1 MTLRGVITPEDT
13 KIISHFLDAMIAE
26 RGIAMN
32 TQAAYQRDLDAAAML
47 LASKAGLAQSTADD
61 LRYCLKIWSSDLAPR
76 SVARR
81 LSAVRS
87 FMAFLVEEGV
97 RKDDPSVHI
106 DPPARGKNLPKSL
119 SEDDVGRMLTL
130 AAEDKSAQGLMLFS
144 MLEMLYGTGLRI
156 SELIGLPVANFSRR
170 HDHINVVG
178 KGGKERVVMVTDA
191 AYAAAEAWLKVRDAH
206 GDNIASPYLYPAK
219 DAAKPMDRTAV
230 YAMINNLGK
239 RAGILVS
246 VSPHMLRHS
255 FATHML
261 NRGADLRSLQLL
273 LGHADISTTE
283 IYTLTRDDRLLGLVQ
298 DAHPLA
304 RNSKNDI

>member
-1 MTLRGVITPEDT
+1 MTPQGIISTKDS
-13 KIISHFLDAMIAE
+13 KIIGHFLDAMIAE
-26 RGIAMN
+26 RGIALN
-32 TQAAYQRDLDAAAML
+32 TQAAYQRDLDAAAKL
-47 LASKAGLAQSTADD
+47 LASKSGLAQATADD
-61 LRYCLKIWSSDLAPR
+61 LRHCLKIWADDLAPR

-97 RKDDPSVHI
+97 RKDDPSAHI

-119 SEDDVGRMLTL
+119 SEDEVGRMLTL
-130 AAEDKSAQGLMLFS
+130 AGEDKSAQGLMLFS

-156 SELIGLPVANFSRR
+156 SELVGLPVANFSRR
-170 HDHINVVG
+170 LDHINVVG

-191 AYAAAEAWLKVRDAH
+191 AYAAAEAWLNVRDAH

-219 DAAKPMDRTAV
+219 DAAKPIDRTTV
-230 YAMINNLGK
+230 YGLIKALGK
-239 RAGILVS
+239 RAGISVA

-273 LGHADISTTE
+273 LGHADISTTQ
-283 IYTLTRDDRLLGLVQ
+283 IYTAVQASRLVDEHALH
-298 DAHPLA
+298 HPRA
-304 RNSKNDI
+304 KQS